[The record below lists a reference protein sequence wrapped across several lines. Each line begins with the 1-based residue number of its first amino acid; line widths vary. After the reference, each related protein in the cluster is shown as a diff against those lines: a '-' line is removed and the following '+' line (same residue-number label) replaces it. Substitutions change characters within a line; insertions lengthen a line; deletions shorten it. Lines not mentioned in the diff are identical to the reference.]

1 MSKASPTKQ
10 QSDSKSFLFPAY
22 ERVFGAL
29 RKLSLFTF
37 LKRLVPDKWYHA
49 FVDTYL
55 LAHLVLAILSF
66 ALLPPGPH
74 PALAAWLMGYG
85 AFRCFELT
93 VLHINQLLFD
103 EHRVLRDDLEPD
115 PLNYRRLVLSILHNY
130 VELLFWFAFFYRH
143 LASHFTQPD
152 VVATAS
158 GSLYFSVVTMAT
170 VGYGDITPTDLIGRE
185 VVVAQIGLGLFL
197 VIAVL
202 ARWVSI
208 MRDIKRP
215 EKLD

>member
-1 MSKASPTKQ
+1 MSSVPTQ
-10 QSDSKSFLFPAY
+10 QAQSKSFLFPAY
-22 ERVFGAL
+22 ERLFGAL
-29 RKLSLFTF
+29 RKLSLFTL
-37 LKRLVPDKWYHA
+37 LKYFVPDSHYHA
-49 FVDTYL
+49 FVDIYL
-55 LAHLVLAILSF
+55 LSQLSLAFLSF
-66 ALLPPGPH
+66 ALLPPGRMH
-74 PALAAWLMGYG
+74 TVTALLMGFA

-93 VLHINQLLFD
+93 VLHLNQLLFD
-103 EHRVLRDDLEPD
+103 EYRVLRDNLPID
-115 PLNYRRLVLSILHNY
+115 PLNYRRLVLTILHNY

-143 LASHFTQPD
+143 LACRFTQPN
-152 VVATAS
+152 VVASMS

-170 VGYGDITPTDLIGRE
+170 VGYGDITPTDWIGRLL
-185 VVVAQIGLGLFL
+185 VVAQIALGLFL